1 VSLWILLVPG
11 LPLGLALL
19 MVSHPARAWVPTLAP
34 LALLPALVAAVILP
48 ADILMLDHWLLGLRL
63 GLDTTGR
70 VFLLFSALAWL
81 CAALYARAW
90 MATDPHR
97 FRFTA
102 LFLLAMAGNLGLCI
116 AQDALGF
123 YMFFALMTFSAWGLI
138 LHRGHPAA
146 RHAARTYLVLA
157 VLGEAALLVALW
169 LLVANGGANL
179 ALAPASVAAAPQRDL
194 IIALLLVGFGVKAG
208 LLGMHM
214 SLPLAYGATPAPGAA
229 VLASAMIK
237 AGLLGWLRFLP
248 LGAEALPGWG
258 TLLIVLGLVAA
269 FYGVAVGLL
278 QRAPRV
284 ILAYS
289 SISQM
294 GLIGMALG
302 LGLVHPDAAGPA
314 LFAITLYALHHALV
328 KSALFLGEGL
338 SRAAAHGGIF
348 AGMVLL
354 ALLLAGA
361 PLTGGALAKH
371 YLKDL
376 APFTPFASPTLVT
389 WLLALASVGTSMLMA
404 RFLWQLRHRSGPASP
419 PRAGLLLPWL
429 LALLA
434 ALLGPWLLPVDAA
447 ALRTPGALWSATWP
461 LLAAAILA
469 LWVSRVFHTLPLAVP
484 SGDILIPLERL
495 LKRGWRR
502 GRALTRINLTRRW
515 RKLRDPC
522 RASLQ
527 RLSGPELGEHLEA
540 MLRPWH
546 RFGLLGL
553 ALALGLVLLLG
564 ACRI

>member
-1 VSLWILLVPG
+1 MSPWILLVPG
-11 LPLGLALL
+11 LPLVLALL
-19 MVSHPARAWVPTLAP
+19 MVSHHVRSWIPALAP
-34 LALLPALVAAVILP
+34 LALLPALVASVMLP
-48 ADILMLDHWLLGLRL
+48 ADVLMLNNWLLGLRL

-97 FRFTA
+97 LRFTA

-123 YMFFALMTFSAWGLI
+123 YLFFALMTFSAWGLI

-146 RHAARTYLVLA
+146 RHAGRTFLVLA

-169 LLVANGGANL
+169 YTVANGGADL

-208 LLGMHM
+208 LLGLHM
-214 SLPLAYGATPAPGAA
+214 SLPLAYDATPAPGAA

-248 LGAEALPGWG
+248 IGTAALPDWG
-258 TLLIVLGLVAA
+258 GLLVLLGLTAA
-269 FYGVAVGLL
+269 FYGVAVGLP
-278 QRAPRV
+278 QQSPRV

-294 GLIGMALG
+294 GLMIAGLG
-302 LGLVHPDAAGPA
+302 LGLASPAAAGPM
-314 LFAITLYALHHALV
+314 LFAVALYALHHALV
-328 KSALFLGEGL
+328 KAALFLGEGL
-338 SRAAAHGGIF
+338 GRAAAHGAIF

-371 YLKDL
+371 HLKALLDH
-376 APFTPFASPTLVT
+376 TPIASPGLLAD
-389 WLLALASVGTSMLMA
+389 LLALASVGTSLLMA
-404 RFLWQLRHRSGPASP
+404 RFLWQLHH
-419 PRAGLLLPWL
+419 RAGPIQRPRLALWLPWL

-434 ALLGPWLLPVDAA
+434 ALLLPWVLVTNTA
-447 ALRTPGALWSATWP
+447 ALRTPNALWDAGWP
-461 LLAAAILA
+461 VLAGLA
-469 LWVSRVFHTLPLAVP
+469 LAFIVRHGVAGLSPRVP
-484 SGDILIPLERL
+484 SGDILIPLEWL
-495 LKRGWRR
+495 LQRGWRR
-502 GRALTRINLTRRW
+502 GRVLLRINLTRRW
-515 RKLRDPC
+515 RRLRNPC
-522 RASLQ
+522 QQTLQ
-527 RLSGPELGEHLEA
+527 RLAGPILGERLEA
-540 MLRPWH
+540 SLRPWR
-546 RFGLLGL
+546 RFGMLGL
-553 ALALGLVLLLG
+553 LIVFSLVVLLG
-564 ACRI
+564 AP

>member
-1 VSLWILLVPG
+1 MSPWILLVPG

-19 MVSHPARAWVPTLAP
+19 MISPLARAWVPTLAP
-34 LALLPALVAAVILP
+34 LALLPALAAVVMLP
-48 ADILMLDHWLLGLRL
+48 ADTLLLDDWLLGLRL

-123 YMFFALMTFSAWGLI
+123 YLFFALMTFSAWGLI

-146 RHAARTYLVLA
+146 RHAGRTFLVLA

-169 LLVANGGANL
+169 FTVANGGADL

-208 LLGMHM
+208 LLGLHM
-214 SLPLAYGATPAPGAA
+214 SLPLAYDATPAPGAA

-248 LGAEALPGWG
+248 LGAEALPGWSAV
-258 TLLIVLGLVAA
+258 LIMLGFAAA
-269 FYGVAVGLL
+269 FYGVVIGLL
-278 QRAPRV
+278 QSSPRV

-294 GLIGMALG
+294 GLMIAGIG
-302 LGLVHPDAAGPA
+302 LGLASPAAAGPV
-314 LFAITLYALHHALV
+314 LFAVTLYALHHALV

-338 SRAAAHGGIF
+338 SRAAAHGLIF

-361 PLTGGALAKH
+361 PLTGGALAKYH
-371 YLKDL
+371 LKALLDL
-376 APFTPFASPTLVT
+376 TPIASPGLLAG
-389 WLLALASVGTSMLMA
+389 LLALASVGTSLLMA
-404 RFLWQLRHRSGPASP
+404 RFLWQLHHRTRPTRRPRPA
-419 PRAGLLLPWL
+419 LWLPWL

-434 ALLGPWLLPVDAA
+434 ALLLPWALVMDTA
-447 ALRTPGALWSATWP
+447 ALRTPAGLWQAGWPVLAGIALAFIGRHGMGALAP
-461 LLAAAILA
+461 
-469 LWVSRVFHTLPLAVP
+469 RVPA
-484 SGDILIPLERL
+484 GDILIPLERL
-495 LKRGWRR
+495 LQQGWRR
-502 GRALTRINLTRRW
+502 GRAVLRINLTRRW
-515 RKLRDPC
+515 RRLRDPGQE
-522 RASLQ
+522 ALQ
-527 RLSGPELGEHLEA
+527 RLAGPVLGERLEA
-540 MLRPWH
+540 SLRPWR
-546 RFGLLGL
+546 RFGVLGL
-553 ALALGLVLLLG
+553 LIAFSLAILLG
-564 ACRI
+564 AP